1 MKSAIILKNGSYNN
15 ERRRIFSD
23 NVRILC
29 ALLKKKKKK
38 KKSNEG
44 GYKSF
49 DINISAN
56 CGIELYV

>member
-1 MKSAIILKNGSYNN
+1 MKEG
-15 ERRRIFSD
+15 EFFSD
-23 NVRILC
+23 NFLILF
-29 ALLKKKKKK
+29 ALFKKKKKK

-49 DINISAN
+49 DINISAK

>member
-1 MKSAIILKNGSYNN
+1 MKSAIILKNGCYSN

-38 KKSNEG
+38 KSNEG

-49 DINISAN
+49 DFNISAK

>member
-1 MKSAIILKNGSYNN
+1 MKEG
-15 ERRRIFSD
+15 EFFSD

-29 ALLKKKKKK
+29 ALLKKKKKKK

-49 DINISAN
+49 DINISAK

>member
-1 MKSAIILKNGSYNN
+1 MKEG
-15 ERRRIFSD
+15 EFFSD

-29 ALLKKKKKK
+29 ALLKKKKKKKK

-49 DINISAN
+49 DINISAK
-56 CGIELYV
+56 CGIEVYV

>member
-1 MKSAIILKNGSYNN
+1 MKEG
-15 ERRRIFSD
+15 EFFSD

-49 DINISAN
+49 DINISAK

>member
-1 MKSAIILKNGSYNN
+1 MKEG
-15 ERRRIFSD
+15 EFFSD

-38 KKSNEG
+38 KSNEG

-49 DINISAN
+49 DFNISAK